1 MNSGGKT
8 ASGCWCKN
16 ANILRP
22 GFLWLPWEH
31 SVLGTWQL
39 QRLQDL
45 QGSELSVSFRPDRC
59 CHIRLTNAIWR
70 KERWGVRNRDV
81 CLCAPRVLTTVF
93 QCQVLLFTLLLR
105 AEMGVEWGWRWTM
118 PHPRGASPLFPKPVS
133 FQTQA
138 QCLWKCKVHSQTVS
152 IFSDKGIAS
161 FSEKVKG
168 KF

>member
-22 GFLWLPWEH
+22 AFLWHPWKH

-59 CHIRLTNAIWR
+59 CHYQIDKCYLE
-70 KERWGVRNRDV
+70 KGEVRCEEQR
-81 CLCAPRVLTTVF
+81 CLSLCPRVLTTVF

-118 PHPRGASPLFPKPVS
+118 PYPRGASSLFPKPVS